1 MRQSYLEEGNILSNK
16 PIHFAGFPT
25 ITNQNASKAN
35 DQELIATVR
44 AQDLPRV
51 EQLLKSGT
59 NVNAVDHEKMTPLM
73 FSTLAGNVPIMRA
86 LLKHNADPNQGDL
99 RGVTATMLACKESVP
114 ANCLQELLKNKKT
127 DLNVQNIVGTTALMW
142 AASFGD
148 LEKVSLLLAH
158 NANKTLIDHEGH
170 SAADWAAHDA
180 KAQCYKLL
188 TGTEY
193 LPQRRKF

>member
-1 MRQSYLEEGNILSNK
+1 MSNN
-16 PIHFAGFPT
+16 PIRFGAHKTTTNYDAAPT
-25 ITNQNASKAN
+25 NTN
-35 DQELIATVR
+35 ELIAAVR

-51 EQLLKSGT
+51 EQLLESGASVST
-59 NVNAVDHEKMTPLM
+59 TDQEKITPLM
-73 FSTLAGNVPIMRA
+73 FAVLTGNIPIVRA
-86 LLKHNADPNQGDL
+86 LLKHNADPNQSDL
-99 RGVTATMLACKESVP
+99 RGVTATMLACKETVP
-114 ANCLQELLKNKKT
+114 LNCLQELLKNKKV
-127 DLNVQNIVGTTALMW
+127 DLNAQNIMGTTALMW

-148 LEKVSLLLAH
+148 LEKVSNLLKH
-158 NANKTLIDHEGH
+158 DANKTLVDHEGH